1 MTKAEGTSPED
12 SPDKEGDRRNPE
24 AIANLAE
31 TAIGCQIAPG
41 FTALRIFLNTTK
53 TMDSEGQ
60 RDPEEAEASKDYKDK

>member
-1 MTKAEGTSPED
+1 MTRAEGTSPED
-12 SPDKEGDRRNPE
+12 SLDREGGRRNPE